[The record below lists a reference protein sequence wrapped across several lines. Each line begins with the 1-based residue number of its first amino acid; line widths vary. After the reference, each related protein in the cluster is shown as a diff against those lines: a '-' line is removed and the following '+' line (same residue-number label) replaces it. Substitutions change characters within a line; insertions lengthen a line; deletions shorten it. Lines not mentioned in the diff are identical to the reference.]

1 MLQQRI
7 IFQHFEEIPVLEIG
21 EIVVGNLLLFSPSS
35 SHYSAAAE
43 TIIFEVLMCNLLS
56 TPHFLSLSYL

>member
-1 MLQQRI
+1 M
-7 IFQHFEEIPVLEIG
+7 LEIG